1 MFFSFPASLLKTSIL
16 KAVISIAVLC
26 LVFYFVP
33 FKNVVDTILAADP
46 VWVIAGVVLL
56 ISLRVLTALRMQMIA
71 NAQGLD
77 TSSLTMLRIIFTST
91 FYNILAPGALAGG
104 AVTYLK
110 YRQQGIEPIA
120 AAANIYANKSIQ
132 LLVVLLSAPLFWLI
146 DKGFSLY
153 LVTGYALVMVMG
165 FISAFSL
172 FFGRFGNLRWLASK
186 ISGHGQSAVHRAL
199 TALCRQA
206 EKVGQISHRA
216 IFSLVIYSLMHSLFA
231 ALSIICF
238 GRGLNIEIGL
248 VSVLWIYSVIYLLG
262 MLPISISNIG
272 VREAS
277 MIMLLAP
284 YGVTMTEATTWSM
297 LMYSGPLSCA
307 MIGLLMEAEHLW
319 LRKNTVAV
327 IDSTEHQVVVKNK
340 MVSPGDS
347 DDGRPG

>member
-1 MFFSFPASLLKTSIL
+1 MFFPSPANNLKTSIL

-33 FKNVVDTILAADP
+33 ITNVVGTILVADP
-46 VWVIAGVVLL
+46 IWVIAGVVLL
-56 ISLRVLTALRMQMIA
+56 ISLRVLTALQMQMIA

-120 AAANIYANKSIQ
+120 AMANIYANKSIQ

-146 DKGFSLY
+146 DKDFSLY

-165 FISAFSL
+165 FSSAFAL

-206 EKVGQISHRA
+206 DKIGQISHRT
-216 IFSLVIYSLMHSLFA
+216 IFSLVIYSSMHGLFA
-231 ALSIICF
+231 ALSILCF
-238 GRGLNIEIGL
+238 GRGLNIEVGL

-272 VREAS
+272 VREVS

-284 YGVTMTEATTWSM
+284 YGVSMTEATTWSI

-307 MIGLLMEAEHLW
+307 MIGLLMEAEHVW
-319 LRKNTVAV
+319 LRKNTVAA
-327 IDSTEHQVVVKNK
+327 IDSTERQVVVQNK
-340 MVSPGDS
+340 KVSQGDS
-347 DDGRPG
+347 DDG